1 MDRTLVLMIF
11 SAFFYG
17 FCSLSMNFLNKAIL
31 SSYSFNYP
39 FFIMASQMFVT
50 IMVIQIIKIFSQSS
64 ITQYSVN
71 EGKKVISATLCFLL
85 HTTLS
90 LAALEGMNI
99 PMYGAIKRCTPMVSL
114 LLAVL
119 ILKKPYPSPALMS
132 SIGLITAGCL
142 IAGAGDLQ
150 FDAFAYTIGG
160 LSCFA
165 QAGYFTLVQKDSE
178 VTKLSTLQML
188 YLNACNSLPIFLI
201 CSIIF
206 AEFSPAIAH
215 LAESKIEFLGLYT
228 LLLVSGGIL
237 MFSTFLCT
245 SLCSAL
251 TTSVVGVPKSFL
263 QTIIG
268 FFTFGGVPYHPLNI
282 AGLAINLT
290 GGVLYTYTK
299 YKENKEKEDE
309 KWKKELSVP

>member
-1 MDRTLVLMIF
+1 MIL
-11 SAFFYG
+11 SALFYG

-50 IMVIQIIKIFSQSS
+50 ILVIQIIKNFSSSS
-64 ITQYSVN
+64 ITHYSIN
-71 EGKKVISATLCFLL
+71 EGKKVASASLCFLL

-90 LAALEGMNI
+90 LAALEGLNI
-99 PMYGAIKRCTPMVSL
+99 PMYGAIKRCTPIVSL
-114 LLAVL
+114 LLSVI
-119 ILKKPYPSPALMS
+119 ILKKPPPSSALLV
-132 SIGLITAGCL
+132 SIGLITVGCL

-150 FDAFAYTIGG
+150 FDALAYTIGG

-188 YLNACNSLPIFLI
+188 YLNACNSLPIFIL

-206 AEFSPAIAH
+206 AEFSPAISH
-215 LAESKIEFLGLYT
+215 LFESNIVFLSLYT
-228 LLLVSGGIL
+228 LLLVSGGVL

-263 QTIIG
+263 QTLIG
-268 FFTFGGVPYHPLNI
+268 FFTFGGVPYHPLNV
-282 AGLAINLT
+282 AGLVINLT

-299 YKENKEKEDE
+299 YKENKIKGLEKG
-309 KWKKELSVP
+309 KKELSTLPVA